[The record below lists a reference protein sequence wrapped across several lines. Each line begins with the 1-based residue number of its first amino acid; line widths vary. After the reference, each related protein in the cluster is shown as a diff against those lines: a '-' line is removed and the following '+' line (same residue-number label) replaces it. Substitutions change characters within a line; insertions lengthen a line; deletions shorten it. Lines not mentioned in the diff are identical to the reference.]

1 VSGPANGPPAGGGS
15 PWDAAGPP
23 GADPIVLVHGT
34 RLTRASWRP
43 QANRLAGEFRVIL
56 PDLPGHG
63 TRADER
69 FTLDGAAEAL
79 GRVID
84 DAAGGRAIVV
94 GLSLGGYVAM
104 TLAARS
110 PERIRGLVLAGASQ
124 EPIGG
129 WSIPYRA
136 LRLVFARAPRG
147 PLDALNRGFF
157 RLRFPPEISEPIIA
171 GGFWPKGGAQAL
183 TALIGERFVP
193 RLASYPGPTLLLNG
207 SLDVPFRLGER
218 RFLAAAQDGHRRVVA
233 GASHLVNLDRP
244 DAVADAIR
252 AFARGPVV
260 RAEASRRGAAPPPG
274 ILAGPTT

>member
-1 VSGPANGPPAGGGS
+1 MTGPEPAH
-15 PWDAAGPP
+15 WDALGPP

-43 QANRLAGEFRVIL
+43 QADQLAGEFRMIL

-63 TRADER
+63 TRAGER
-69 FTLDGAAEAL
+69 FTLDGAAETI

-84 DAAGGRAIVV
+84 EVAGGRAIVV

-104 TLAARS
+104 TLAAGS
-110 PERIRGLVLAGASQ
+110 PDRVRGLVLAGASQ

-136 LRLVFARAPRG
+136 LRLAFARTPRR
-147 PLDALNRGFF
+147 PLDALNRSSF

-171 GGFWPKGGAQAL
+171 GGFWPDGGAQAL
-183 TALIGERFVP
+183 TELIGQRFAP
-193 RLASYPGPTLLLNG
+193 RLATYPGPTLLLNG
-207 SLDVPFRLGER
+207 GFDVLFRLGER
-218 RFLAAAQDGHRRVVA
+218 RFLAAAQNGHRHVVT
-233 GASHLVNLDRP
+233 GATHLVNLDRP
-244 DAVADAIR
+244 DAVSDAIR
-252 AFARGPVV
+252 AFIRGPVA
-260 RAEASRRGAAPPPG
+260 RAEALRRGSPPPPG